1 MGADMCATALALR
14 AERLPDWAA
23 GAQAIDE
30 LTAEPLIWLADD
42 LGFDPDLDMK
52 QRLRCALENARRAV
66 EGRDRE
72 CTQLR
77 FGAWTL
83 FVSGGMSTGDAPTD
97 LYDHFA
103 LLDVS
108 GVARS
113 IGFDWPSAGHHQAP
127 VAPFETAVS
136 REGAS

>member
-103 LLDVS
+103 LLDLS
-108 GVARS
+108 GVAQS
-113 IGFDWPSAGHHQAP
+113 IGFDWPSAEQHLAP
-127 VAPFETAVS
+127 VVPAGTTVP
-136 REGAS
+136 RERAS